1 MLQQEEKNPDCPY
14 STDGTR
20 EVCNESQCR
29 RIKSG
34 WKYSCLFFH
43 EDRVNMEC
51 ALHYSKTT
59 CASVT
64 WHKAAGLQVL
74 WQVVTGRLLFLL
86 YF

>member
-1 MLQQEEKNPDCPY
+1 M
-14 STDGTR
+14 
-20 EVCNESQCR
+20 
-29 RIKSG
+29 
-34 WKYSCLFFH
+34 
-43 EDRVNMEC
+43 NMEC

-86 YF
+86 YFLISCVLNDFNVLFGAGVDITGIPFGLRSLSLNEVSGNR